1 MARPV
6 LNPKQP
12 GGELGRAPLT
22 WLNVP
27 RHPGEHGYVT
37 AACPTESPLPRPM
50 RRRDAALA
58 KWRQAKAVDLAKS
71 GHDYDAIAKEVGYSN
86 RGTAWRVVQKALT
99 QRIADGVDELRQVE
113 LDRLDR
119 LLKAHWGKALAG
131 DLPSAHV
138 VLRTIEQRTRLL
150 GLEDHEK
157 GAVAG
162 PVSIVRST
170 A

>member
-1 MARPV
+1 MLAR
-6 LNPKQP
+6 
-12 GGELGRAPLT
+12 
-22 WLNVP
+22 
-27 RHPGEHGYVT
+27 
-37 AACPTESPLPRPM
+37 
-50 RRRDAALA
+50 
-58 KWRQAKAVDLAKS
+58 WRQAKAVELARA
-71 GHDYDAIAKEVGYSN
+71 GHDYDSIADQVGYSN
-86 RGTAWRVVQKALT
+86 RGTAWRVVQKALGA
-99 QRIADGVDELRQVE
+99 RVVDGVDELRQVE